1 MTGSSIILGF
11 IYHLLVHMYLTSG
24 TCICHVLHFRFIYII
39 GQCDV
44 CEHIKIIKAPLD
56 CTVTENRRV
65 NLGWRQDYK
74 YVLVPNPK

>member
-11 IYHLLVHMYLTSG
+11 IYHPLVHMCD
-24 TCICHVLHFRFIYII
+24 TCICHFLHFRFIYII

-44 CEHIKIIKAPLD
+44 CEHIKIIKAALD
-56 CTVTENRRV
+56 CTVIENRRV
-65 NLGWRQDYK
+65 NLGWRQNYR